1 MHIRFPQPVL
11 SPCIGICQLG
21 DDGLCVGCLRSTDE
35 IGRWLNMGDNERL
48 HLMNV
53 ILPQREARRE

>member
-1 MHIRFPQPVL
+1 MHPLFSQPVL

-21 DDGLCVGCLRSTDE
+21 DDGLCVGCLRSGDE
-35 IGRWLNMGDNERL
+35 IGRWMSMGEGERE

-53 ILPQREARRE
+53 ILPHREAVRE